1 MADSDF
7 LPIIDWDHI
16 EFYVSNAKQAAF
28 YYSQAF
34 GMDIVAYAG
43 LETGVVDRTSYMLQ
57 SGDMRFVL
65 TSALQSTSPISQ
77 WVVRHGDGV
86 RDIALTVNDSAS
98 AYRETVKRG
107 ATGVLEPTTVKD
119 AHGHG
124 KIERSTI
131 ATYGEVVHSFIQRQ
145 DYNGPFLPGFV
156 AYEYSGG
163 PRPRYA
169 GLLRVDH
176 IVGNV
181 ELGKMNEWVRF
192 YEAVMGF
199 SLSDHFDDEHI
210 KTEYAALMSKVMQ
223 SGNGY
228 IKFPINEPAVGKKKS
243 QIDEYLYY
251 NEGPGAQHI
260 AMRTDDIAA
269 TVSQMMTQGVQFLP
283 PVLRYYTDLED
294 QLHELMAKG
303 KGTLGP
309 SGQPI
314 VGEAYLDK
322 IPDLGRL
329 AQLGI
334 LVDGD
339 DEGYLLQI
347 FTRIAQDRP
356 TLFFEVIQRK
366 GARGFGTGTF
376 KALFEAL
383 EREKDAR
390 TLPPELEG
398 TVEVTAEATL
408 EAEAP
413 LAID

>member
-1 MADSDF
+1 MAEDF

-28 YYSQAF
+28 FYSHAF
-34 GMDIVAYAG
+34 GMEIVAYAG
-43 LETGVVDRTSYMLQ
+43 LETGVLDRTSYLLR
-57 SGDMRFVL
+57 SGDMRFVM
-65 TSALQSTSPISQ
+65 TSALQSTSPIAQ
-77 WVVRHGDGV
+77 WVCHHGDGV
-86 RDIALTVNDSAS
+86 RDIALTVNDAAS
-98 AYRETVKRG
+98 AFRETTKRG
-107 ATGVLEPTTVKD
+107 AEGVLEPATIED
-119 AHGHG
+119 HHGHG
-124 KIERSTI
+124 AIKRSTI
-131 ATYGEVVHSFIQRQ
+131 KTYGEVVHSFIERQ
-145 DYNGPFLPGFV
+145 GYDGPFLPGFV
-156 AYEYSGG
+156 EYQYQGG
-163 PRPRYA
+163 PRPSNA

-181 ELGKMNEWVRF
+181 ELGKMNEWVTF
-192 YEAVMGF
+192 YENVMGF
-199 SLSDHFDDEHI
+199 KLSDHFDDEHI

-260 AMRTDDIAA
+260 AMRTDDIVA
-269 TVSQMMTQGVQFLP
+269 TVRQMMAQGVQFLP

-294 QLHELMAKG
+294 QLADLMTKG
-303 KGTLGP
+303 YGTLGP
-309 SGQPI
+309 SGHPI
-314 VGEAYLDK
+314 KGENYLDK
-322 IPDLGRL
+322 IPDLGKL

-390 TLPPELEG
+390 VQPDALDGSVEASPEL
-398 TVEVTAEATL
+398 A
-408 EAEAP
+408 
-413 LAID
+413 AID

>member
-1 MADSDF
+1 MADTDF

-16 EFYVSNAKQAAF
+16 EFYVSNARQAAF

-43 LETGVVDRTSYMLQ
+43 LETGVLDRTSYMLQ
-57 SGDMRFVL
+57 SGDIRFVL
-65 TSALQSTSPISQ
+65 TSALQSSSPIAQ
-77 WVVRHGDGV
+77 WVCKHGDGV
-86 RDIALTVNDSAS
+86 RDIALTVYDAAS
-98 AYRETVKRG
+98 AYRETVARG
-107 ATGVLEPTTVKD
+107 AKGVLEPTTVED

-124 KIERSTI
+124 KIVRSTI

-145 DYNGPFLPGFV
+145 DYDGPFLPGFV
-156 AYEYSGG
+156 EYKYEGG
-163 PRPRYA
+163 PRPRHA
-169 GLLRVDH
+169 GLLRIDH

-192 YEAVMGF
+192 YEQVMGF

-223 SGNGY
+223 SGNGF

-260 AMRTDDIAA
+260 ALRTDDIVA
-269 TVSQMMTQGVQFLP
+269 TVSQMMAQGVQFLP

-294 QLHELMAKG
+294 HLHELMAQG

-309 SGQPI
+309 NGQPI
-314 VGEAYLDK
+314 AGEAYLDK
-322 IPDLGRL
+322 IPDLGKL

-390 TLPPELEG
+390 VLPAELQG
-398 TVEVTAEATL
+398 AV
-408 EAEAP
+408 EAP
-413 LAID
+413 AQAPHEVEEPVAAE

>member
-1 MADSDF
+1 VAEDF

-34 GMDIVAYAG
+34 GMEIVAYAG
-43 LETGVVDRTSYMLQ
+43 LETGVLDRTSYLLQ
-57 SGDMRFVL
+57 SGDIRFVL
-65 TSALQSTSPISQ
+65 TSALQSSSPIAQ
-77 WVVRHGDGV
+77 WVCKHGDGV
-86 RDIALTVNDSAS
+86 RDIALTVPDAAS
-98 AYRETVKRG
+98 AYAETVKRG
-107 ATGVLEPTTVKD
+107 AVGVQEPTTIED
-119 AHGHG
+119 PRGHG
-124 KIERSTI
+124 VIRRSAI
-131 ATYGEVVHSFIQRQ
+131 KTYGDVIHSFIERQ
-145 DYNGPFLPGFV
+145 GYTGTFLPGFV
-156 AYEYSGG
+156 PYQYQGG
-163 PRPRYA
+163 PRPANA
-169 GLLRVDH
+169 GLLRIDH

-181 ELGKMNEWVRF
+181 ELGKMNAWVEF
-192 YEAVMGF
+192 YERVLGF

-223 SGNGY
+223 SGNGF

-251 NEGPGAQHI
+251 NEGPGVQHI
-260 AMRTDDIAA
+260 ALRTDDIVA
-269 TVSQMMTQGVQFLP
+269 TVSQMMAQGVQFLP

-294 QLHELMAKG
+294 HLHELMAKG
-303 KGTLGP
+303 YGTLGP
-309 SGQPI
+309 SGHPI
-314 VGEAYLDK
+314 KGEEYLDK
-322 IPDLGRL
+322 IPDLGKL

-390 TLPPELEG
+390 ALPQELEG
-398 TVEVTAEATL
+398 SV
-408 EAEAP
+408 EAP
-413 LAID
+413 QEVATVD